1 MKKLGKY
8 LDERSLP
15 RLGVLLCFSAVFM
28 LFASPYTT
36 PLNAYYGY
44 DSAVFMSFGKGITHG
59 LRLYLDLYDNKG
71 PMIFYFNALGYLLG
85 GRMGLWILQVVF
97 MTFAFELSY
106 RTARLFTGR
115 GTAWLSV
122 IVLLFLY
129 CGTVG
134 EGNMTEEWSLVFSL
148 LPLWLSLRF
157 IKTGAPAYRHPKWYS
172 VIYGV
177 CFGVNF
183 MMRATNAAIVC
194 GVLGYVSIILYD
206 LNNTSHNN
214 DRMQSLHTVGAGLI
228 GLAFFS
234 TVLPGLSE
242 ANSLPTAVRVIAGI
256 LALGFFALLI
266 YLTLIAGGRTNWKR
280 KDPKK
285 RWWEKDLVTT
295 GAYALC
301 RHPSVWAMLFFCLLL
316 IPAANFDP
324 WCATTFSLCGL
335 LLAMYEDVNVFPVLM
350 RGYNAYKDTTP
361 FLFPTKES
369 IRRCFNGKKAK

>member
-85 GRMGLWILQVVF
+85 GRTGLWILQVVF

-122 IVLLFLY
+122 LVLLFLY

-157 IKTGAPAYRHPKWYS
+157 IKTALRRT
-172 VIYGV
+172 VIRNG
-177 CFGVNF
+177 
-183 MMRATNAAIVC
+183 
-194 GVLGYVSIILYD
+194 
-206 LNNTSHNN
+206 
-214 DRMQSLHTVGAGLI
+214 
-228 GLAFFS
+228 
-234 TVLPGLSE
+234 
-242 ANSLPTAVRVIAGI
+242 TA
-256 LALGFFALLI
+256 
-266 YLTLIAGGRTNWKR
+266 
-280 KDPKK
+280 
-285 RWWEKDLVTT
+285 
-295 GAYALC
+295 
-301 RHPSVWAMLFFCLLL
+301 
-316 IPAANFDP
+316 
-324 WCATTFSLCGL
+324 
-335 LLAMYEDVNVFPVLM
+335 
-350 RGYNAYKDTTP
+350 
-361 FLFPTKES
+361 
-369 IRRCFNGKKAK
+369 

>member
-1 MKKLGKY
+1 
-8 LDERSLP
+8 
-15 RLGVLLCFSAVFM
+15 M
-28 LFASPYTT
+28 LFDGLSP
-36 PLNAYYGY
+36 
-44 DSAVFMSFGKGITHG
+44 
-59 LRLYLDLYDNKG
+59 
-71 PMIFYFNALGYLLG
+71 
-85 GRMGLWILQVVF
+85 
-97 MTFAFELSY
+97 
-106 RTARLFTGR
+106 
-115 GTAWLSV
+115 
-122 IVLLFLY
+122 
-129 CGTVG
+129 
-134 EGNMTEEWSLVFSL
+134 
-148 LPLWLSLRF
+148 
-157 IKTGAPAYRHPKWYS
+157 
-172 VIYGV
+172 
-177 CFGVNF
+177 
-183 MMRATNAAIVC
+183 IVC

-228 GLAFFS
+228 GLAFFNP
-234 TVLPGLSE
+234 VLPGLSE

-335 LLAMYEDVNVFPVLM
+335 LLAMYELS
-350 RGYNAYKDTTP
+350 
-361 FLFPTKES
+361 L
-369 IRRCFNGKKAK
+369 IHI

>member
-1 MKKLGKY
+1 
-8 LDERSLP
+8 
-15 RLGVLLCFSAVFM
+15 M
-28 LFASPYTT
+28 LFDGLSP
-36 PLNAYYGY
+36 
-44 DSAVFMSFGKGITHG
+44 
-59 LRLYLDLYDNKG
+59 
-71 PMIFYFNALGYLLG
+71 
-85 GRMGLWILQVVF
+85 
-97 MTFAFELSY
+97 
-106 RTARLFTGR
+106 
-115 GTAWLSV
+115 
-122 IVLLFLY
+122 
-129 CGTVG
+129 
-134 EGNMTEEWSLVFSL
+134 
-148 LPLWLSLRF
+148 
-157 IKTGAPAYRHPKWYS
+157 
-172 VIYGV
+172 
-177 CFGVNF
+177 
-183 MMRATNAAIVC
+183 IVC

-228 GLAFFS
+228 GLAFFNP
-234 TVLPGLSE
+234 VLPGLSE

-280 KDPKK
+280 KDPQK